1 MQPNNIMPYNI
12 RKVKGGYKVCKKHGN
27 KKCMPGKS
35 VTRKKAQARI
45 IAASINE
52 SFNEAVERIL
62 KTFI

>member
-1 MQPNNIMPYNI
+1 MPYNI
-12 RKVKGGYKVCKKHGN
+12 RKVKGGYKVCKKIGD

-35 VTRKKAQARI
+35 ATRKMAKKRI

-52 SFNEAVERIL
+52 SFNEAVDRIL